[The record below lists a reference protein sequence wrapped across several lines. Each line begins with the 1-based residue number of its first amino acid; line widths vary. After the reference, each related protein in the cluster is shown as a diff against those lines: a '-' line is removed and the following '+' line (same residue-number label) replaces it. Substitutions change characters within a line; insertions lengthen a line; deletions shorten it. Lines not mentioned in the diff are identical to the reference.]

1 MKKYRQT
8 ARGSGSYGGVKLAGN
23 AGINPLPAENLLLF
37 CINAIVSYETW
48 ISK

>member
-8 ARGSGSYGGVKLAGN
+8 ARGSESYGGVKLAGN
-23 AGINPLPAENLLLF
+23 GINPVPAENLLLF
-37 CINAIVSYETW
+37 CINAIVSYETC

>member
-1 MKKYRQT
+1 MEKYRQI

-23 AGINPLPAENLLLF
+23 GINPLPAENLLLF